1 MTALSSINLVMTS
14 SDRVEVR
21 AII

>member
-1 MTALSSINLVMTS
+1 MTS